1 MIKFMKVN
9 YNGIAQRYIHNKNF
23 ESEHQTDKLDMSKGK
38 LLNAYEYAKTLK
50 IDDDVP
56 CINIINNIIET
67 QTILYDNVY
76 VNSLVAVELD
86 K

>member
-9 YNGIAQRYIHNKNF
+9 YNGIAQRYMHNKNF
-23 ESEHQTDKLDMSKGK
+23 ENEHPTYKLAMSEGK
-38 LLNAYEYAKTLK
+38 LLNAYEYTKTLK
-50 IDDDVP
+50 ID
-56 CINIINNIIET
+56 
-67 QTILYDNVY
+67 DNVY